1 MCAMMMVVVV
11 KASES
16 LTLLRSTIASRS
28 APCFLTTIMST
39 PAFIPSL
46 SLSDVEQAVQVSKL
60 LDSYQ
65 SMRFCAD
72 MDIQLIQHAYAPPTA
87 GTTPDELKRLQ
98 HDLFE
103 IQKRPEA
110 WGLVIPLLNH
120 QDQNVQFFG
129 AHTAQV
135 KIARD
140 W

>member
-1 MCAMMMVVVV
+1 
-11 KASES
+11 
-16 LTLLRSTIASRS
+16 
-28 APCFLTTIMST
+28 MST

-46 SLSDVEQAVQVSKL
+46 SPSDIEQAVQVSKL
-60 LDSYQ
+60 LGSYDST
-65 SMRFCAD
+65 RCHTD
-72 MDIQLIQHAYAPPTA
+72 TVVQLIQHAYTPPTA
-87 GTTPDELKRLQ
+87 GTSPEELKRLQ

>member
-1 MCAMMMVVVV
+1 
-11 KASES
+11 
-16 LTLLRSTIASRS
+16 
-28 APCFLTTIMST
+28 MST
-39 PAFIPSL
+39 SAFIPTL
-46 SLSDVEQAVQVSKL
+46 SPSDIEQAVQVSKL
-60 LDSYQ
+60 LHSHQ
-65 SMRFCAD
+65 FIRFYAD
-72 MDIQLIQHAYAPPTA
+72 MGVQLIQHAYAPPTA
-87 GTTPDELKRLQ
+87 GTSPEELKRLQ

-110 WGLVIPLLNH
+110 WGLVIPLLND